1 MKLVVWSLRWRCFV
15 RAIRKFL
22 SQSLEMVRVLLQT
35 NNWQLKN
42 EGISRYD
49 LFRNILGAL
58 YLIVWIQ
65 TVLSLGVAAN
75 QLMTYGPTLSPSCD
89 RHNLFLSRAN
99 ITEAIIERRRIGI
112 PHRHSISA
120 FHIGKSQQLNEEN
133 RSDTHKYINPRLSVG
148 AKTSL
153 GACEAVR
160 TLLLMKSANLYIK
173 ISEKWVHL
181 REHEG
186 TEEVESNSTDEAQS

>member
-1 MKLVVWSLRWRCFV
+1 MAMFRQGNQEIFKSITGNGPSSSADQQLAVEKWRYFSLRP
-15 RAIRKFL
+15 L
-22 SQSLEMVRVLLQT
+22 SKHPWSVILDSLNPDGPVVGTEV
-35 NNWQLKN
+35 
-42 EGISRYD
+42 
-49 LFRNILGAL
+49 
-58 YLIVWIQ
+58 
-65 TVLSLGVAAN
+65 GVAAN